1 MNMIVTIR
9 RVPREVTD
17 EQLEAVE
24 QKAAKA
30 AAFFAREDLILLAEN
45 AAYEAACLE
54 LEDLG
59 FSSRDMVV
67 EVFIPQGFQEKSG
80 HL

>member
-1 MNMIVTIR
+1 MIVTIR

-24 QKAAKA
+24 HKAAKA
-30 AAFFAREDLILLAEN
+30 AAFFDREDLILLAEN

-59 FSSRDMVV
+59 FSFRDMVV
-67 EVFIPQGFQEKSG
+67 EVYIPQGFQEKSG